1 MNPHTHLLTLSL
13 KVASPALVSRCYT
26 TSEKWSRLPALDFC
40 PRFRYEENTGF
51 PTGKNNYLPKFASIF
66 HCFSLLSLTVDL
78 PKRAID
84 KQTETGIDDVPEWAR
99 EPHLRDILKREY
111 EEAQKRPR
119 DVALEKRD
127 PCLKE

>member
-1 MNPHTHLLTLSL
+1 MIQTETISSPLETNSDWQGNCGRSGMNDKS
-13 KVASPALVSRCYT
+13 
-26 TSEKWSRLPALDFC
+26 
-40 PRFRYEENTGF
+40 
-51 PTGKNNYLPKFASIF
+51 
-66 HCFSLLSLTVDL
+66 
-78 PKRAID
+78 
-84 KQTETGIDDVPEWAR
+84 KQTEIGIDEVPEWAR